1 MAVTYYD
8 SRFLDALFV
17 CNHPKAAEI
26 ATGIFNNAYNDL
38 LFYAKEPMPFYASTE
53 NKRQMCMVNAQWVTE
68 VLRDNRQTELSKEFE
83 PVFNEMYGIY
93 SGNVDASAIE
103 AMPRR

>member
-1 MAVTYYD
+1 
-8 SRFLDALFV
+8 
-17 CNHPKAAEI
+17 
-26 ATGIFNNAYNDL
+26 
-38 LFYAKEPMPFYASTE
+38 MPFYASTE
-53 NKRQMCMVNAQWVTE
+53 NKRQMWMVNAQWVTE

-93 SGNVDASAIE
+93 SGNVDTKAIE